1 MNIQTV
7 IANLLNTIE
16 GKEQMLAQLTQ
27 RKDVKRDPIDQA
39 AFIATIGFLEVNLKE
54 LEAILADCMKVREAD
69 IVADLE
75 RKQKDIEQSWRDNPD
90 RMGGQFTDDE
100 INDGQWYH

>member
-1 MNIQTV
+1 MNIQLV

-54 LEAILADCMKVREAD
+54 LEDILADCMKVREAD

-75 RKQKDIEQSWRDNPD
+75 RKQKAVEDSWRDSPD
-90 RMGGQFTDDE
+90 RMGGQFTEDE
-100 INDGQWYH
+100 INRSQEWH